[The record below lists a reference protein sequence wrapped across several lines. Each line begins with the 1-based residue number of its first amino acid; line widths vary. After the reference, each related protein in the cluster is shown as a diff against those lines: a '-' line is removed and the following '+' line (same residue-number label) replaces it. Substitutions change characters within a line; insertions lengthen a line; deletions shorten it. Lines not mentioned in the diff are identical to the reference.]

1 LSFRRTTYAK
11 RFYILWLS
19 VLQRWENLILTFT
32 DFEEFLKEA
41 RSMGVVEDLRQL
53 TSLDV
58 IFFEKHKNYM
68 MLNLRDYDEEEPN
81 NILILSRDKN
91 IVYTRKQIPKNEFR
105 MFSLTMQK
113 PYGESTA
120 LALIMFKKGLQ
131 SYSARFDKIHSEIS
145 ALEDHFDLEKI
156 SETSNRMRK
165 LIDKVD
171 DFMNVL
177 IGVEERRVREVNT
190 SYAGYD
196 YHVLTATATHL
207 LDRCRNTSNR
217 VKDLRSEYEMKSSQE
232 LNKRIEY
239 LTDVMKKLTALT
251 LILMIPNI
259 IASHY
264 GMNFKYM
271 PELLDP
277 LGYPLTILA
286 SVLAVVVAIIIFKK
300 KNWL

>member
-1 LSFRRTTYAK
+1 LS
-11 RFYILWLS
+11 
-19 VLQRWENLILTFT
+19 
-32 DFEEFLKEA
+32 
-41 RSMGVVEDLRQL
+41 
-53 TSLDV
+53 
-58 IFFEKHKNYM
+58 
-68 MLNLRDYDEEEPN
+68 
-81 NILILSRDKN
+81 
-91 IVYTRKQIPKNEFR
+91 
-105 MFSLTMQK
+105 
-113 PYGESTA
+113 
-120 LALIMFKKGLQ
+120 LIMFKKALHNYGAK
-131 SYSARFDKIHSEIS
+131 YDRIHAEIS
-145 ALEDHFDLEKI
+145 ALEESFDPEKI
-156 SETSNRMRK
+156 GEVSNRLRK

-239 LTDVMKKLTALT
+239 MTNVMKKLTALM
-251 LILMIPNI
+251 LILLIPNI

-271 PELLDP
+271 PELGEP
-277 LGYPLTILA
+277 WGYPLTIVV
-286 SVLAVVVAIIIFKK
+286 SVVFVVGAVILFKK

>member
-1 LSFRRTTYAK
+1 M
-11 RFYILWLS
+11 
-19 VLQRWENLILTFT
+19 ILTFS

-41 RSMGVVEDLRQL
+41 RAMGVVEDLRQL
-53 TSLDV
+53 TSLDM
-58 IFFEKHKNYM
+58 IFFEKHKNY
-68 MLNLRDYDEEEPN
+68 LIVNLRDYDEEEPN
-81 NILILSRDKN
+81 NILVLSRDRSV
-91 IVYTRKQIPKNEFR
+91 VYSKKQIPKSDFR

-120 LALIMFKKGLQ
+120 LALIMFKKVLQ
-131 SYSARFDKIHSEIS
+131 NYSSRYDKIHSEIS
-145 ALEDHFDLEKI
+145 ALEEQFDAEKI
-156 SETSNRMRK
+156 GEVSHRLRK

-171 DFMNVL
+171 DFMNIL

-196 YHVLTATATHL
+196 YHVLTATTTHL
-207 LDRCRNTSNR
+207 LDRCRNSSNR
-217 VKDLRSEYEMKSSQE
+217 VKDLRNEYEMKSSQE

-239 LTDVMKKLTALT
+239 LTEVMKKLTALT

-271 PELLDP
+271 PELAEP
-277 LGYPLTILA
+277 WAYPLTILA
-286 SVLAVVVAIIIFKK
+286 TIAFVVVAVIVFKK